1 MVDAL
6 LATDSCPADPAT
18 PTGCGCVAWRAR
30 AHACAR
36 PSSATSMAHR
46 GETQKQ
52 TSRSNDTY
60 CVNKPTETSCVCFS
74 VLSRSKLQMVAT
86 SAARRR
92 DKNDLCLTCVG
103 VVDVATRCSFV
114 ATQLV
119 ATRCSFVSLRCSF
132 VSFRVRSLG
141 VAAHV
146 ACSSKQG
153 AVTKQQLLQLEET
166 SGDPATRELNLV
178 GQNPSFP

>member
-1 MVDAL
+1 METPQSQQQQQLLSIIQCTYIWDASETQPTKARNKSFAASTWL
-6 LATDSCPADPAT
+6 FLATIAT
-18 PTGCGCVAWRAR
+18 
-30 AHACAR
+30 H
-36 PSSATSMAHR
+36 MAHR

-132 VSFRVRSLG
+132 VSFRVQLCLVRWALQPTSHAVRSK
-141 VAAHV
+141 V
-146 ACSSKQG
+146 
-153 AVTKQQLLQLEET
+153 
-166 SGDPATRELNLV
+166 P
-178 GQNPSFP
+178 

>member
-1 MVDAL
+1 
-6 LATDSCPADPAT
+6 
-18 PTGCGCVAWRAR
+18 
-30 AHACAR
+30 
-36 PSSATSMAHR
+36 MAHR

-103 VVDVATRCSFV
+103 VVDVAKRCRFV

-132 VSFRVRSLG
+132 VSFRCSFVSFVKRCSPRRMQFEARCRNETATVTARRKQVEILRRVKFHKIRGQIHRILIVECASTRPPEGLSL
-141 VAAHV
+141 
-146 ACSSKQG
+146 
-153 AVTKQQLLQLEET
+153 T
-166 SGDPATRELNLV
+166 S
-178 GQNPSFP
+178 